1 MSRRLMPLWTDRS
14 QDVWLRRSSGRDT
27 EGSKGPAR
35 EGGGGR
41 VGLSICMGLGW
52 RRVMEGG
59 GGAWSKLSMPGSR
72 VVWLAAGWLENRG
85 RGASGVW

>member
-1 MSRRLMPLWTDRS
+1 VISRRLIPLWTDRS
-14 QDVWLRRSSGRDT
+14 QDWWLRLSSGRDT
-27 EGSKGPAR
+27 AGSKGPAR
-35 EGGGGR
+35 GGGGR
-41 VGLSICMGLGW
+41 VGLSICIGLGW

-85 RGASGVW
+85 LGASGV